1 MVAKPLVDAT
11 AKIARPAYHD
21 RLCGPCVV
29 GGEGKDNSLDTQA
42 RRVVGLAQAHPLR
55 VVWGSDEDGFD
66 ARNIKAATFS
76 LYSPTDLLQQLIDK
90 VAELDLRRGIANSL
104 NAKLENAQAALA
116 AAQSADSSSACGM
129 LSAFIHEVQAQSG
142 KAITTQDATQ
152 LINLANQVRAGLACP

>member
-1 MVAKPLVDAT
+1 MTEQLNDITVLPDGR
-11 AKIARPAYHD
+11 I
-21 RLCGPCVV
+21 
-29 GGEGKDNSLDTQA
+29 
-42 RRVVGLAQAHPLR
+42 R